1 MMEKEAMRMQGVMMA
16 GMEVSCL
23 AELKLLYALLSVRWG
38 CRNDLTLLVFPPVS

>member
-23 AELKLLYALLSVRWG
+23 AELKLLYALLSKCGGDVEII
-38 CRNDLTLLVFPPVS
+38 